1 MGKAARDYFFH
12 REKPDDVE
20 WLRPKDFER
29 LTLRAPVVLIN
40 GCFDLLHV
48 SHMRMIFAARKK
60 AGTLICALDED
71 AKIKKEKG
79 PLRPIMTF
87 AERASALNYMPVD
100 YICPIRNSNDMNQ
113 LIATIKP
120 DLRVQG
126 SDYKNRPSRYKIQKM
141 LVREGGIHTTAIV
154 ERILKLYDKSS
165 DLETV

>member
-1 MGKAARDYFFH
+1 MLFR
-12 REKPDDVE
+12 
-20 WLRPKDFER
+20 
-29 LTLRAPVVLIN
+29 
-40 GCFDLLHV
+40 
-48 SHMRMIFAARKK
+48 S
-60 AGTLICALDED
+60 
-71 AKIKKEKG
+71 
-79 PLRPIMTF
+79 TF